1 MITGISVNSHDLN
14 KFAMGTLI
22 AILGLIGFNILSE
35 EIFHQAPLEANAYP
49 IDTSAVAA
57 ASVADVTLEEGPS
70 IAELLQ
76 TADIEKGMSVFRKCA
91 ACHTVASG
99 DRNKIG
105 PNLWNVV
112 GRDVATNE
120 TFGYS
125 DAMLAQ
131 EGGWSFDLL
140 NRYLTKPKDAIPG
153 NKMVFAGLK
162 KGSDRANV
170 ILYLRSLSDAPMELP
185 TIAAVE
191 EAVEEVMEEAAQAAP
206 EAM

>member
-1 MITGISVNSHDLN
+1 
-14 KFAMGTLI
+14 MGTLI
-22 AILGLIGFNILSE
+22 AVLGVIGFNLLSE

-49 IDTSAVAA
+49 IDTSAVAS
-57 ASVADVTLEEGPS
+57 ASVADVAVEEGPS

-76 TADIEKGMSVFRKCA
+76 TADMEKGMSVFRKCA
-91 ACHTVASG
+91 ACHTTASG

-105 PNLWNVV
+105 PNLWNIV
-112 GRDVATNE
+112 GRDIATND

-140 NRYLTKPKDAIPG
+140 DRYLTKPKDAIPG

-162 KGSDRANV
+162 KGSDRASV
-170 ILYLRSLSDAPMELP
+170 ILYLRSLSEAPMELP
-185 TIAAVE
+185 TMAAVE
-191 EAVEEVMEEAAQAAP
+191 DVVEEDIDAATEAAP

>member
-1 MITGISVNSHDLN
+1 
-14 KFAMGTLI
+14 MGTLI
-22 AILGLIGFNILSE
+22 AVLGVIGFNLLSE

-49 IDTSAVAA
+49 IDTSAVAS
-57 ASVADVTLEEGPS
+57 ASVADVAVEEGPS

-76 TADIEKGMSVFRKCA
+76 TADMEKGMSVFRKCA
-91 ACHTVASG
+91 ACHTTASG

-105 PNLWNVV
+105 PNLWNIV
-112 GRDVATNE
+112 GRDVATND

-140 NRYLTKPKDAIPG
+140 DRYLTKPKDAIPG

-162 KGSDRANV
+162 KGSDRASV
-170 ILYLRSLSDAPMELP
+170 ILYLRSLSEAPMELP
-185 TIAAVE
+185 TMAALEDVVE
-191 EAVEEVMEEAAQAAP
+191 EDIDAATEAAP

>member
-1 MITGISVNSHDLN
+1 MNSHDLN
-14 KFAMGTLI
+14 KFAMGTLM
-22 AILGLIGFNILSE
+22 AILGVIGFNLLSE
-35 EIFHQAPLEANAYP
+35 SIFHQAPLEANAYP
-49 IDTSAVAA
+49 IDTSAVAS
-57 ASVADVTLEEGPS
+57 ASVADVAVEEGPS

-91 ACHTVASG
+91 ACHTTENGGA
-99 DRNKIG
+99 NKIG

-112 GRDVATNE
+112 GRDVATNG
-120 TFGYS
+120 TFNYS

-170 ILYLRSLSDAPMELP
+170 MMYLRSLSDAPMELP
-185 TIAAVE
+185 TMAAVE
-191 EAVEEVMEEAAQAAP
+191 EAVEEVMEEATEAVP

>member
-1 MITGISVNSHDLN
+1 MNSHDLN

-22 AILGLIGFNILSE
+22 AILGIIGFNILSE

-49 IDTSAVAA
+49 IDTSAVAS
-57 ASVADVTLEEGPS
+57 ASVADVAVVAGPS

-91 ACHTVASG
+91 ACHTTASG

-105 PNLWNVV
+105 PNLWGVV
-112 GRDVATNE
+112 GKDVATNG

-131 EGGWSFDLL
+131 EGGWSFELL

-162 KGSDRANV
+162 KDSDRANV
-170 ILYLRSLSDAPMELP
+170 ILYLRSLADAPMELP
-185 TIAAVE
+185 TFAAVE
-191 EAVEEVMEEAAQAAP
+191 EVVEEAVDAAVEAAP

>member
-1 MITGISVNSHDLN
+1 MNSHDLN

-22 AILGLIGFNILSE
+22 AVLGVIGFNLLSE

-49 IDTSAVAA
+49 IDTSAVAS
-57 ASVADVTLEEGPS
+57 ASVADVAVEEGPS

-76 TADIEKGMSVFRKCA
+76 TADMEKGMSVFRKCA
-91 ACHTVASG
+91 ACHTTASG

-105 PNLWNVV
+105 PNLWNIV
-112 GRDVATNE
+112 GRDVATND

-140 NRYLTKPKDAIPG
+140 DRYLTKPKDAIPG

-162 KGSDRANV
+162 KGSDRASV
-170 ILYLRSLSDAPMELP
+170 ILYLRSLSEAPMELP
-185 TIAAVE
+185 TMAALEDVVE
-191 EAVEEVMEEAAQAAP
+191 EDIDAATEAAP